1 MPIKHET
8 IKLLEK
14 STHTH
19 IVFIDSASFSSPE
32 PLDQLKS
39 NLAQSVLRGRAFEFI
54 QIKNHAGPH
63 FKGRLFTVIDNLLV
77 FF

>member
-19 IVFIDSASFSSPE
+19 IVFIDSASSSSPE

-63 FKGRLFTVIDNLLV
+63 LKGRLFTVIENLLV
-77 FF
+77 F